1 MVYSRVSKP
10 AGGEAPPTPGF
21 FYLYPMQK
29 ITFYGWHV
37 GMRKVPFTFLLR
49 DEAGLGIKEAHEA
62 TIRVL
67 NEEAVTLEVPDELAT
82 RLLTQ
87 AEALG
92 VRCRWEP

>member
-1 MVYSRVSKP
+1 
-10 AGGEAPPTPGF
+10 
-21 FYLYPMQK
+21 MQR

-67 NEEAVTLEVPDELAT
+67 NEEEVTLEVADELAV
-82 RLLTQ
+82 RLLAQ

-92 VRCRWEP
+92 VKCCLELQQ